1 MTITANYLFIQDSN
15 AIPADFFYAN
25 NSTDNGN
32 NTGWVFNNV
41 SNVGNSRLAESGAIK
56 FAQNSTSTVGTISRL
71 GGAGQ
76 VKADI
81 IKIINDGVYTE
92 PVSALTVRG
101 RLINAALAAVNED

>member
-1 MTITANYLFIQDSN
+1 MTITTNYLYIQDSN

-41 SNVGNSRLAESGAIK
+41 SNVEKFRLAESGAIK
-56 FAQNSTSTVGTISRL
+56 FAQESTATVGTVSRL

-76 VKADI
+76 IEADI
-81 IKIINDGVYTE
+81 LKLVADGVYTTK
-92 PVSALTVRG
+92 VSALTVRG
-101 RLINAALAAVNED
+101 RLINAAIDAMDE